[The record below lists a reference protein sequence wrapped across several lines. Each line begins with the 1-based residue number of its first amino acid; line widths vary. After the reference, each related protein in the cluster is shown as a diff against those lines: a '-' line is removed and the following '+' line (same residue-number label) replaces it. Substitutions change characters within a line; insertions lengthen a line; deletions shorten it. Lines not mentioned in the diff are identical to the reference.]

1 MPTLSISIASL
12 EQLLAQRLGMSSGPD
27 FWNLAELGIYIRQAI
42 REFQVLTGFWRQTVQ
57 LTTTAGQPYYDL
69 HANGAIP
76 FTVLDADI
84 LAQVGYHLLEYA
96 GAGAYIH
103 TGQFTIAAVAAAF
116 DQRRE
121 EMLGEA
127 RMVLTD
133 LPGVSGPPPPQG
145 RALLDNAVIQVHRAE
160 WQDTLTGVWNEVH
173 RTDEMSASGWSYQWG
188 QNPSLPT
195 AYSMAVTRPFVIQLI
210 PSPVNEGSL
219 EILATVS
226 RPYVMGAAQTIGIP
240 DDSVFAL
247 PWGILAS
254 VLSQDAQSR
263 DFRRAQ
269 YAASRFRAALEV
281 LKTWPCVM
289 QAYPGGFSQ
298 QPVTLHALDHWNDGW
313 RNATPALPT
322 VVANAGRNLV
332 ACSPVPDASYNI
344 ALDCVANSPASG
356 VDIAEFDCPGD
367 IVTAILCNANHL
379 AALKMGGFEFDST
392 MEMYREFVTVAE
404 AYTSRQRAEAV
415 DFDALR
421 NIATVEALSE
431 PYEEAK
437 TEEEAA

>member
-12 EQLLAQRLGMSSGPD
+12 EQLLAQRLGMSSGLD
-27 FWNLAELGIYIRQAI
+27 FWNLDELGIYIRQAI

-76 FTVLDADI
+76 FTVLDTDI

-103 TGQFTIAAVAAAF
+103 TSQFTIAAVAAAF

-121 EMLGEA
+121 EILGEA
-127 RMVLTD
+127 RMVVSD

-145 RALLDNAVIQVHRAE
+145 RALLPNSVIQVHRAE
-160 WQDTLTGVWNEVH
+160 WQDAFTGIWGEVH
-173 RTDEMSASGWSYQWG
+173 RTDEMNASGWAYQWG

-195 AYSMAVTRPFVIQLI
+195 AYSMAATRPFVIQLI
-210 PSPVNEGSL
+210 PAPVNEGSL

-226 RPYVMGAAQTIGIP
+226 NPYVIGAAQTIGIP
-240 DDSVFAL
+240 DDSAFAL
-247 PWGILAS
+247 TWGILAS
-254 VLSQDAQSR
+254 VLAQDAQSR
-263 DFRRAQ
+263 DFRRAS
-269 YAASRFRAALEV
+269 YAASRFRAALNV
-281 LKTWPCVM
+281 LKTFPCVM

-298 QPVTLHALDHWNDGW
+298 QPVTLHSLDHWRDGW

-322 VVANAGRNLV
+322 VVANAGRNLL
-332 ACSPVPDASYNI
+332 ACSPVPDAAYNI

-356 VDIAEFDCPGD
+356 ADSALMDIPGD
-367 IVTAILCNANHL
+367 IVTAILNGAQHL
-379 AALKMGGFEFDST
+379 SAFKMGGAEWEGTFPAYQDFLS
-392 MEMYREFVTVAE
+392 VAE

-421 NIATVEALSE
+421 NIATVEALNE

-437 TEEEAA
+437 AEEES